1 MNSRDG
7 VLDLS
12 GVSGRIHAGDPRIC
26 ECLVWEGVAQSWE
39 GVAQSWEG
47 VAQRGLST
55 ERREVIEGFTGTE

>member
-39 GVAQSWEG
+39 GVAQ
-47 VAQRGLST
+47 RGLST

>member
-39 GVAQSWEG
+39 GVAQ
-47 VAQRGLST
+47 RGLST
-55 ERREVIEGFTGTE
+55 VRREVIEGFTGTE

>member
-12 GVSGRIHAGDPRIC
+12 GVSGRIYAGDPRIC
-26 ECLVWEGVAQSWE
+26 EGLVWE

-55 ERREVIEGFTGTE
+55 GRREFIEGFTGTE